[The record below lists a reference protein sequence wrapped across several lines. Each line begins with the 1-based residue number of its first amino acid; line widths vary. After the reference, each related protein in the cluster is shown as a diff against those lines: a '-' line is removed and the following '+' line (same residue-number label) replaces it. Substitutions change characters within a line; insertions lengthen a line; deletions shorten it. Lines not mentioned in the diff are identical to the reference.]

1 MSMMDR
7 MRDLERTDQ
16 NQDQMSSSPQSSTL
30 VVVDPVTKRV
40 VGLLRG
46 LTQLYGKW
54 ERRDFMARQI
64 KVIMEAL
71 IEEVEEDEMQLFAG
85 GPAQLWMLNFA
96 KLMEWTVTG
105 DYAQLPDELIPLA
118 CQIEGKPIPENAHP
132 GLDA

>member
-1 MSMMDR
+1 

-16 NQDQMSSSPQSSTL
+16 NQETTISSQQSSTL
-30 VVVDPVTKRV
+30 AVVDPVTKRV

-71 IEEVEEDEMQLFAG
+71 IEEVEEDDKQLFSS

-105 DYAQLPDELIPLA
+105 DYEKLPEELVALA